1 MLLHDLLVHGSVHLL
16 IGGHEVEAA
25 DLAIAYRAPYHD
37 LWMFDGSPD
46 DARVVSGDGRRS
58 ADKDGSPGVS
68 PELHMCLI
76 REEDLPP
83 AALGP
88 GSLPLGP
95 AKAALLLKLGEL
107 GLDAD
112 RDAADLAESR
122 DLPLEAV
129 RSEERIIL
137 KMFLDPPLNP
147 VGDLAVVTA
156 GPRILG
162 AGGGTDEGAI
172 VDVSSCLETST

>member
-1 MLLHDLLVHGSVHLL
+1 M
-16 IGGHEVEAA
+16 
-25 DLAIAYRAPYHD
+25 
-37 LWMFDGSPD
+37 
-46 DARVVSGDGRRS
+46 
-58 ADKDGSPGVS
+58 S
-68 PELHMCLI
+68 PELNVSLI
-76 REEDLPP
+76 REEHLPP

-107 GLDAD
+107 RLDGGPPGRDAEILGDTPAD
-112 RDAADLAESR
+112 RDVADLAESR

-129 RSEERIIL
+129 RSEERIIFR
-137 KMFLDPPLNP
+137 MFLDPPLQP